1 MCCPSNYNQVTA
13 RSNFTF
19 KRPFSTAQ
27 LSLFKPSS
35 EDDEYSTPE
44 RSKPPLSTELLS
56 PARTSS
62 EDDEYPTSGLEEQ
75 TRISEN
81 NAMKARLLNAGTGS
95 KVREGLELCNHNY
108 ALYQNPESN
117 NMSPS
122 EIESTRRR

>member
-1 MCCPSNYNQVTA
+1 MCCPSNYDHVTA
-13 RSNFTF
+13 CSNSTF
-19 KRPFSTAQ
+19 KPPLSTAQ
-27 LSLFKPSS
+27 LSLFKTS
-35 EDDEYSTPE
+35 EDDEYLTPE

-81 NAMKARLLNAGTGS
+81 NAMKARLLNAGIGS

-117 NMSPS
+117 DMSPS